1 MNGGDG
7 KPEDIGSL
15 PLSRDRL
22 DHDTPP
28 PPSQPGKIVGT
39 FKNCLVAKIG
49 RSKKIDFMRITSTKD
64 FKGKIVAA

>member
-28 PPSQPGKIVGT
+28 PPFQPGEIVVI
-39 FKNCLVAKIG
+39 F
-49 RSKKIDFMRITSTKD
+49 KIDWSQKLGTVHKLDLIRMTSTKD

>member
-28 PPSQPGKIVGT
+28 PPFQPGKLLSFLKIAWSQ
-39 FKNCLVAKIG
+39 KLVTVHKLDLI
-49 RSKKIDFMRITSTKD
+49 RMTSTKD